1 MSFGGN
7 MIFCVEDDNNIR
19 ELIVYSLQA
28 TGFDACGLADGN
40 ELFQALEN
48 AFPNLILLDIMLPD
62 LDGLGIIAKLKSEA
76 KTKDIPIIL
85 LTAKSAEYDKVKGLD
100 LGADDY
106 ITKPFGIMELVAR
119 VKAVLR
125 RADKQAETGGGIL
138 RYADIEINL
147 DRHEVKSSGQTVM
160 LTLKEFDLL
169 KKLLSEPGRVISRN
183 TLLDEVWGVN
193 FYGETRTVDAHI
205 KTLRQKLG
213 ENGNLIETIRGIGYK
228 MSK

>member
-1 MSFGGN
+1 

-19 ELIVYSLQA
+19 ELITYSLQA
-28 TGFDACGLADGN
+28 TGFSACGLADGA
-40 ELFQALEN
+40 ELFQALDN
-48 AFPNLILLDIMLPD
+48 ASPDLILLDIMLPD
-62 LDGLGIIAKLKSEA
+62 LDGLAIISKLKADA
-76 KTKDIPIIL
+76 KTKNIPIIL

-125 RADKQAETGGGIL
+125 RVGRDTQAEVLTYG
-138 RYADIEINL
+138 DITVDL
-147 DRHEVKSSGQTVM
+147 DKHEVKSGGENVV
-160 LTLKEFDLL
+160 LTLKEFELL
-169 KKLLSEPGRVISRN
+169 KKLLANPEHVISRN

-213 ENGNLIETIRGIGYK
+213 ANGNMIETIRGIGYK
-228 MSK
+228 LSK

>member
-1 MSFGGN
+1 

-19 ELIVYSLQA
+19 ELIIYSLQA

-40 ELFQALEN
+40 ELFQALDN
-48 AFPNLILLDIMLPD
+48 ALPDLILLDIMLPD
-62 LDGLGIIAKLKSEA
+62 LDGLAIITKLKANA
-76 KTKDIPIIL
+76 KTKHIPIIL

-125 RADKQAETGGGIL
+125 RTGQGQQQEIL
-138 RYADIEINL
+138 SCGDISVDLEK
-147 DRHEVKSSGQTVM
+147 HEVRSGGELVM
-160 LTLKEFDLL
+160 LTLKEFELL
-169 KKLLSEPGRVISRN
+169 KKLMSNPEHVISRN

-213 ENGNLIETIRGIGYK
+213 ANGNRIETIRGIGYK

>member
-1 MSFGGN
+1 M
-7 MIFCVEDDNNIR
+7 EDDNNIR
-19 ELIVYSLQA
+19 ELIIYSLQA
-28 TGFDACGLADGN
+28 TGFDACGLAEGN

-48 AFPNLILLDIMLPD
+48 ALPDLILLDIMLPD
-62 LDGLGIIAKLKSEA
+62 LDGLAIITKLKANA
-76 KTKDIPIIL
+76 KTKHIPIIL

-125 RADKQAETGGGIL
+125 RSGQSRQQESISYGNISIDLEK
-138 RYADIEINL
+138 
-147 DRHEVKSSGQTVM
+147 HEVRSGGEIVV
-160 LTLKEFDLL
+160 LTLKEFELL
-169 KKLLSEPGRVISRN
+169 KKLMSNPEHVISRN

-213 ENGNLIETIRGIGYK
+213 ANGNMIETIRGIGYK

>member
-1 MSFGGN
+1 

-19 ELIVYSLQA
+19 ELITYSLQA
-28 TGFDACGLADGN
+28 TGFSACGLADGA
-40 ELFQALEN
+40 ELFQALAN
-48 AFPNLILLDIMLPD
+48 ASPDLILLDIMLPD
-62 LDGLGIIAKLKSEA
+62 LDGLAIIAKLKADA
-76 KTKDIPIIL
+76 KTKNIPIIL

-125 RADKQAETGGGIL
+125 RAGQNTQAEVLTYGGITV
-138 RYADIEINL
+138 DL
-147 DRHEVKSSGQTVM
+147 DKHEVKSGGENVV
-160 LTLKEFDLL
+160 LTLKEFELL
-169 KKLLSEPGRVISRN
+169 KKLLANPEHVISRN

-213 ENGNLIETIRGIGYK
+213 ANGNMIETIRGIGYK
-228 MSK
+228 LSK

>member
-1 MSFGGN
+1 M
-7 MIFCVEDDNNIR
+7 EDDNNIR
-19 ELIVYSLQA
+19 ELIIYSLQA

-48 AFPNLILLDIMLPD
+48 ALPDLILLDIMLPD
-62 LDGLGIIAKLKSEA
+62 LDGLAIITKLKANA
-76 KTKDIPIIL
+76 KTKHIPIIL

-125 RADKQAETGGGIL
+125 RSGQSRQQESICYG
-138 RYADIEINL
+138 DISIDLEK
-147 DRHEVKSSGQTVM
+147 HEVRSGGEIVV
-160 LTLKEFDLL
+160 LTLKEFELL
-169 KKLLSEPGRVISRN
+169 KKLMSNPEHVISRN

-213 ENGNLIETIRGIGYK
+213 ANGNMIETIRGIGYK

>member
-1 MSFGGN
+1 

-19 ELIVYSLQA
+19 ELITYSLQA
-28 TGFDACGLADGN
+28 TGFSACGLADGG

-48 AFPNLILLDIMLPD
+48 ACPDLILLDIMLPD
-62 LDGLGIIAKLKSEA
+62 LDGLAIISKLKADA
-76 KTKDIPIIL
+76 KTKNIPIIL
-85 LTAKSAEYDKVKGLD
+85 LTAKSAEYDKVRGLD

-125 RADKQAETGGGIL
+125 RVSQSAQDEVLSYGGITV
-138 RYADIEINL
+138 DL
-147 DRHEVKSSGQTVM
+147 DKHEVKSGGETVV
-160 LTLKEFDLL
+160 LTLKEFELL
-169 KKLLSEPGRVISRN
+169 KKLMANPEHVISRN

-193 FYGETRTVDAHI
+193 FYGETRTVDAHV

-213 ENGNLIETIRGIGYK
+213 PNGNMIETIRGIGYK
-228 MSK
+228 LSK

>member
-1 MSFGGN
+1 

-19 ELIVYSLQA
+19 ELITYSLQA
-28 TGFDACGLADGN
+28 TGFSACGLADGA
-40 ELFQALEN
+40 ELFQALDN
-48 AFPNLILLDIMLPD
+48 ASPDLILLDIMLPD
-62 LDGLGIIAKLKSEA
+62 LDGLAIISKLKADA
-76 KTKDIPIIL
+76 KTKNIPIIL

-125 RADKQAETGGGIL
+125 RAGRDTQAEVLTYG
-138 RYADIEINL
+138 DITVDL
-147 DRHEVKSSGQTVM
+147 DKHEVKSGGENVV
-160 LTLKEFDLL
+160 LTLKEFELL
-169 KKLLSEPGRVISRN
+169 KKLLANPEHVISRN

-213 ENGNLIETIRGIGYK
+213 ANGNMIETIRGIGYK
-228 MSK
+228 LSK

>member
-1 MSFGGN
+1 

-19 ELIVYSLQA
+19 ELIIYSLQA

-48 AFPNLILLDIMLPD
+48 ALPDLILLDIMLPD
-62 LDGLGIIAKLKSEA
+62 LDGLAIITKLKANA
-76 KTKDIPIIL
+76 KTKHIPIIL

-125 RADKQAETGGGIL
+125 RSGQSRQQESISYGNISIDLEK
-138 RYADIEINL
+138 
-147 DRHEVKSSGQTVM
+147 HEVRSGGEIVV
-160 LTLKEFDLL
+160 LTLKEFELL
-169 KKLLSEPGRVISRN
+169 KKLMSNPEHVISRN

-213 ENGNLIETIRGIGYK
+213 ANGNMIETIRGIGYK

>member
-1 MSFGGN
+1 

-19 ELIVYSLQA
+19 ELITYSLQA
-28 TGFDACGLADGN
+28 TGFSACGLADGA
-40 ELFQALEN
+40 ELFQALDN
-48 AFPNLILLDIMLPD
+48 ASPDLILLDIMLPD
-62 LDGLGIIAKLKSEA
+62 LDGLAIIAKLKADA
-76 KTKDIPIIL
+76 KTKNIPIIL

-125 RADKQAETGGGIL
+125 RAGQNTQAEVLTYGGITV
-138 RYADIEINL
+138 DL
-147 DRHEVKSSGQTVM
+147 DKHEVKSGGENVV
-160 LTLKEFDLL
+160 LTLKEFELL
-169 KKLLSEPGRVISRN
+169 KKLLANPEHVISRN

-213 ENGNLIETIRGIGYK
+213 ANGNMIETIRGIGYK
-228 MSK
+228 LSK

>member
-1 MSFGGN
+1 

-19 ELIVYSLQA
+19 ELIIYSLQA

-40 ELFQALEN
+40 ELFQALDN
-48 AFPNLILLDIMLPD
+48 ALPDLILLDIMLPD
-62 LDGLGIIAKLKSEA
+62 LDGLAIITKLKANA
-76 KTKDIPIIL
+76 KTKHIPIIL

-125 RADKQAETGGGIL
+125 RSGQGRQEESLSYG
-138 RYADIEINL
+138 DISIDLEK
-147 DRHEVKSSGQTVM
+147 HEVRSGGEIVI
-160 LTLKEFDLL
+160 LTLKEFELL
-169 KKLLSEPGRVISRN
+169 KKLMSNPEHVISRN

-213 ENGNLIETIRGIGYK
+213 ANGNMIETIRGVGYK